1 MMATSSESEDYM
13 AENRDVLE
21 KKIEQKKDQLQ
32 KKVEKTIETE
42 NKIHAVS
49 SNKKVPFIKTVSG
62 MSGVTYLF
70 LFIVY
75 VVSIAI
81 VTTQMI
87 RIASTSAQTTEMA
100 ENVMDS
106 MRIFEVDMR
115 ILDNDGFAMAAM
127 YDTLVAIDQIDGKI
141 TEMKQ
146 CLTDMDSSIA
156 TIEDTFSSIDSY
168 GFDSSSEAANAV
180 KILKE
185 NYTGYRSGYE
195 SIITAA
201 QAADVDTI
209 VGVVYGDA
217 STQLANM
224 KEQLTILDTQIISL
238 RSTLQEA
245 VDKQEQTAITQVNLM
260 FVVYLAAMII
270 SVIFSYRMVGRK
282 VKQIAVEIDDII
294 TNIRN
299 RKGDL
304 TARVT
309 TPTSSELVYI
319 KDGFNGFIESLQGI
333 LRNVKDSTITLTES
347 SNSITGKVQL
357 ASDNVTNTSAALEE
371 LSASMQNVSDTA
383 STINGKLEDV
393 KSATGT
399 INDGIKDGTTKAG
412 EIKTEAIDIKKD
424 AQNKKDNTGSRMEE
438 LSSVLEQSVKDSEKV
453 AQINELTNVILDI
466 ASQTN
471 LLALNASIEAARAG
485 EAGKGFA
492 VVAEEISSLAE
503 NSRQT
508 AGNIQNISN
517 EVTDAV
523 KSLADNAMQVLDFIN
538 TTVLSDYDSFVETGE
553 KYEQTAE
560 FLTDMLS
567 SMEGQTQ
574 NLNSYMNEMADS
586 ISSITDSVQEA
597 SDAINLSAENSQ
609 EIVDQISGIS
619 EAMNTNNG
627 VTEQLNEDTRQFI
640 KM

>member
-1 MMATSSESEDYM
+1 MADNNTTVTPKTSYSSE
-13 AENRDVLE
+13 
-21 KKIEQKKDQLQ
+21 KK
-32 KKVEKTIETE
+32 
-42 NKIHAVS
+42 S
-49 SNKKVPFIKTVSG
+49 VPFFKTVSG
-62 MSGVTYLF
+62 MSGITYIF
-70 LFIVY
+70 LLVIY
-75 VVSIAI
+75 LISIAI

-87 RIASTSAQTTEMA
+87 NITKMSSQTTKTA

-106 MRIFEVDMR
+106 MRVFEVDMR
-115 ILDNDGFAMAAM
+115 ILDNDGFALAAM
-127 YDTLVAIDQIDGKI
+127 FDTIVAIGQLETKIPEMENCISEMDSAVATIDETFTTLVAAGV
-141 TEMKQ
+141 
-146 CLTDMDSSIA
+146 A
-156 TIEDTFSSIDSY
+156 TSDAT
-168 GFDSSSEAANAV
+168 NAT

-185 NYTGYRSGYE
+185 NYSGYREGYQA
-195 SIITAA
+195 IVDAA
-201 QAADVDTI
+201 KVSDVDTI
-209 VGVVYGDA
+209 IGVVYGDA

-224 KEQLTILDTQIISL
+224 KEQLVILNEQVL
-238 RSTLQEA
+238 QVRSGLAEIVDQQGDKA
-245 VDKQEQTAITQVNLM
+245 VLQVNTM
-260 FVVYLAAMII
+260 FVVFVAAIAI
-270 SVIFSYRMVGRK
+270 SVLFNYRMVGRK

-299 RKGDL
+299 HKGDL

-309 TPTSSELVYI
+309 TPTSSELLYI

-333 LRNVKDSTITLTES
+333 LKNVKESTATLTES
-347 SNSITGKVQL
+347 SSSITGKIQQ

-383 STINGKLEDV
+383 GAINDKLEDV

-399 INDGIKDGTTKAG
+399 INDGIKDGTAKAQ
-412 EIKTEAIDIKKD
+412 EIKTEAFDIKKD
-424 AQNKKDNTGSRMEE
+424 AQSKKDNTGSRMEE
-438 LSSVLEQSVKDSEKV
+438 LSGVLEQSVKDSEKV

-517 EVTDAV
+517 EVTQAV

-538 TTVLSDYDSFVETGE
+538 TTVLGDYDSFVETGE

-560 FLTDMLS
+560 FLNEMLS
-567 SMEGQTQ
+567 SMEGQTN
-574 NLNSYMNEMADS
+574 NLNSYMSEMADS

-609 EIVDQISGIS
+609 DIVDEISGIS
-619 EAMNTNNG
+619 EAMSTNSS
-627 VTEQLNEDTRQFI
+627 VTEQLNEDTRQFV

>member
-1 MMATSSESEDYM
+1 
-13 AENRDVLE
+13 
-21 KKIEQKKDQLQ
+21 
-32 KKVEKTIETE
+32 
-42 NKIHAVS
+42 
-49 SNKKVPFIKTVSG
+49 
-62 MSGVTYLF
+62 
-70 LFIVY
+70 
-75 VVSIAI
+75 
-81 VTTQMI
+81 
-87 RIASTSAQTTEMA
+87 
-100 ENVMDS
+100 
-106 MRIFEVDMR
+106 
-115 ILDNDGFAMAAM
+115 
-127 YDTLVAIDQIDGKI
+127 
-141 TEMKQ
+141 
-146 CLTDMDSSIA
+146 
-156 TIEDTFSSIDSY
+156 
-168 GFDSSSEAANAV
+168 
-180 KILKE
+180 
-185 NYTGYRSGYE
+185 
-195 SIITAA
+195 
-201 QAADVDTI
+201 
-209 VGVVYGDA
+209 
-217 STQLANM
+217 M
-224 KEQLTILDTQIISL
+224 KEQLTILDEQILHL
-238 RSTLQEA
+238 RTILTNVVESQE
-245 VDKQEQTAITQVNLM
+245 KSAITKVNVM
-260 FVVYLAAMII
+260 FVIFLLAVAI
-270 SVIFSYRMVGRK
+270 SIMFNYMLVGRK
-282 VKQIAVEIDDII
+282 VKQIAGEINSIISDI
-294 TNIRN
+294 RD

-304 TARVT
+304 TARIT
-309 TPTSSELVYI
+309 THTSSELIYI
-319 KDGFNGFIESLQGI
+319 KDGFNEFIESLQGI
-333 LRNVKDSTITLTES
+333 LRNVKNSTDTLTDSS
-347 SNSITGKVQL
+347 SNITGKIQL

-424 AQNKKDNTGSRMEE
+424 AQSKKDNTGSRMEE

-609 EIVDQISGIS
+609 DIVDQISGIS
-619 EAMNTNNG
+619 EAMTTNNG